1 MQRCLD
7 FQIRF
12 TNYVSIQLKSNSKK
26 SLSSVERDASNEGC
40 FYSGLLSKRVTLSLA
55 TDYQFEQL

>member
-1 MQRCLD
+1 MQRSLD

-12 TNYVSIQLKSNSKK
+12 TNYVSIQLKSNYKK

-40 FYSGLLSKRVTLSLA
+40 FYSGLLSKRVTLSLV